1 MNKYLWSISICLKK
15 SGMVGLVFLG
25 LLTSCTVGSVPSEP
39 TAPSTGSGQAV
50 PATPMLDEVT
60 GLELNPVVIP
70 DGEFVVQGTITAVN
84 LIPQDEPL
92 IKVMTENGQL
102 YQIRSQPVPQIT
114 YEDGTAIR
122 PVDIKN
128 GLQIRATVQQSESG
142 GLGGEPVLAST
153 NLVILLPPN
162 D

>member
-39 TAPSTGSGQAV
+39 TAV
-50 PATPMLDEVT
+50 PATPMIDEVT

-70 DGEFVVQGTITAVN
+70 DGEFIVQGTITAVN

-92 IKVMTENGQL
+92 LKIMTENGQL

-114 YEDGTAIR
+114 YEDGTAVR

-128 GLQIRATVQQSESG
+128 GLQVRATVQQSESG

-153 NLVILLPPN
+153 NLVILPPAN
-162 D
+162 E